1 MKRKLFDLVGGQLDK
16 AAQVL
21 LIAVF
26 FNFLGYNTYFPYFAL
41 HATSQ
46 GVSLSVFGLALFAG
60 NAAAALSALTYGH
73 WTKGRDRSSEH
84 VLFSLFVLAAVKLML
99 LNVGNLFVL
108 FSFNVINGV
117 AAGIFLSAWNAAYA
131 HAVHGDDRV
140 KGMSIYRFWYFT
152 TLMGGNLAGAF
163 IADFANFNVL
173 ILFMTSLLFIAAFA
187 AIPLLRQSEIR

>member
-1 MKRKLFDLVGGQLDK
+1 MGRKFMNLVGGELDK

-21 LIAVF
+21 LLAVF
-26 FNFLGYNTYFPYFAL
+26 FNFLGYNSYFPYFAL

-46 GVSLSVFGLALFAG
+46 GISLSIFGLALFAG

-84 VLFSLFVLAAVKLML
+84 VLFSLFVLAATKLML
-99 LNVGNLFVL
+99 LDVGNLFVL

-131 HAVHGDDRV
+131 HAVHGDDNV
-140 KGMSIYRFWYFT
+140 KGMSIYRFWYFI

-163 IADFANFNVL
+163 IADVASFNIL
-173 ILFMTSLLFIAAFA
+173 IIFMTSLLFMAAFA
-187 AIPLLRQSEIR
+187 AVPLLRQPEIR